1 MTMLRKDP
9 DPLQTVVRFVCGALA
24 GSLVGFWTGVRF
36 HLPGFLPMIGIT
48 LVFCLV
54 FAYCAVRYGDG
65 FWYGLLK

>member
-1 MTMLRKDP
+1 MTMSRKEP

-24 GSLVGFWTGVRF
+24 GALVGFWMGVR
-36 HLPGFLPMIGIT
+36 LDLSGFLAMLGIT

-54 FAYCAVRYGDG
+54 FAFCAVRYGDG